1 MKTTPTQ
8 LTFTALFLLLSLPLF
23 SQDITGALTGHL
35 IDQENNPIEGATV
48 VLSGNNIIGS
58 RGTVT
63 DRSGNFRFYALPVGR
78 YDVKIEHVSFN
89 DVNYQSVNINLGK
102 TTDLGQIKAAS
113 KEILLE
119 EVTYTW
125 QEPVINNTTHTMGNN
140 LKPDFFEALPTER
153 DYLSVTNLLPR
164 VNESY
169 YGDGLNMTG
178 GTGADNAF
186 YIDGV
191 NVTDPFNSATATKLP
206 FNFVKE
212 IQVMQNG
219 FEAQYGKSMGGIV
232 NVITY
237 SGTNTFEA
245 DAFAFLTS
253 EALTADPKVI
263 EDVNRKESGFLKY
276 DAGLSLK
283 GPVVKD
289 KLWYN
294 VSYNFVNATM
304 DVAAENFESRTDNL
318 TSHIFAAKLNWKA
331 LRNTAFDLSVFG
343 DPTKHDRV
351 GESFRTMIGELQN
364 IDPILSTV
372 NKGGFNV
379 SFNAKNQIKD
389 NLYVD
394 GQVYYGNSK
403 FLEEGTT
410 PIAKNEPNY
419 YDAVLNIISG
429 GYGINYDYNTN
440 RIGIRLKS
448 TYNLDDHELTG
459 GVDLEHNSIDSKS
472 NLTEPGVI
480 DHFPDIYGVVTW
492 DVNYATN
499 NTIPTLFLQDN
510 WTISK
515 RINLNYGIRWEG
527 QFMRGPLDTVKISI
541 ADQWQPRM
549 GLIYNPGKINRNK
562 LYASYGRFYAQ
573 HPLRLTEIR
582 IAPYDMAIY
591 YYSEDPRLPGSEPVD
606 TVIIATNDKLK
617 GTFES
622 EKLKGEYADEFTLG
636 YDRSIKDNY
645 LLSIKAIYRKTKNA
659 IVGFS
664 DRSDN
669 SSLVGNPGRGILSH
683 IPSIKH
689 QYQALELSGAKI
701 KGDHLTFM
709 ASYVLS
715 RTEGNYNGFYDQ
727 LFESSLPG
735 MNIQMENSNQIHN
748 SDGLLPNDRT
758 HQVKITANY
767 KFDFGLSLGGFF
779 SYYSGTP
786 INKFGPN
793 EYGFE
798 GHTYLVKK
806 GSAGRLP
813 DMWDLNLR
821 LLYPL
826 KMKNSRARIF
836 MDIYHLGNPREVT
849 KTYQVMYT
857 GYLVDDDGAPIRNEF
872 GQPVPDPETREQDYG
887 KAMAFQPPT
896 RIRFGLE
903 VMLGK

>member
-8 LTFTALFLLLSLPLF
+8 LTLAGLFLIFSLPLF
-23 SQDITGALTGHL
+23 SQDITGALTGQL

-102 TTDLGQIKAAS
+102 TTGLGQIKAAS

-178 GTGADNAF
+178 GTGSDNAF

-191 NVTDPFNSATATKLP
+191 NVTDPFNSETATKLP
-206 FNFVKE
+206 FNFVRE

-253 EALTADPKVI
+253 EALTADPVI

-276 DAGLSLK
+276 DAGLSIK
-283 GPVVKD
+283 GPAVKD

-304 DVAAENFESRTDNL
+304 DVAVENFETRTDRL
-318 TSHIFAAKLNWKA
+318 TSHIFAAKLNWNA
-331 LRNTAFDLSVFG
+331 LGNTAFDLSVFG

-351 GESFRTMIGELQN
+351 GETFTIMIGELQN

-372 NKGGFNV
+372 NKGGVNF
-379 SFNAKNQIKD
+379 SLNAKNQVKD
-389 NLYVD
+389 NLYVE
-394 GQVYYGNSK
+394 GQVYYTNNK

-410 PIAKNEPNY
+410 PVAKNEPNY
-419 YDAVLNIISG
+419 YDAVSNIISG
-429 GYGINYDYNTN
+429 GYGINFNYNTN

-448 TYNLDDHELTG
+448 TYNLNDHEVTG
-459 GVDLEHNSIDSKS
+459 GVELEQNSTDYNS
-472 NLTEPGVI
+472 NFAEPGWI
-480 DHFPDIYGVVTW
+480 NALPEIYGVLTYES
-492 DVNYATN
+492 NNTTK

-510 WTISK
+510 WTISN
-515 RINLNYGIRWEG
+515 RINLNYGVRWEG
-527 QFMRGPLDTVKISI
+527 QFMRGPVDTVKISL
-541 ADQWQPRM
+541 ADQWQPRL
-549 GLIYNPGKINRNK
+549 GLIYNPGKINSNK
-562 LYASYGRFYAQ
+562 LYVTYGRFYAQ
-573 HPLRLTEIR
+573 YPTLFTSATDKF
-582 IAPYDMAIY
+582 APYDQAFLF
-591 YYSEDPRLPGSEPVD
+591 YSEDPRLPGSVPVD
-606 TVIIATNDKLK
+606 SMTMVFATKDKVA
-617 GTFES
+617 GVYGG
-622 EKLKGEYADEFTLG
+622 EKLKGEFADEFTLG
-636 YDRSIKDNY
+636 YDRSINDNY
-645 LLSIKAIYRKTKNA
+645 LLSIKAIHRKTKNA
-659 IVGFS
+659 IVNFM
-664 DRSDN
+664 DTAT
-669 SSLVGNPGRGILSH
+669 LVGNPGRGILSH

-689 QYQALELSGAKI
+689 QYQALELSGSKI
-701 KGDHLTFM
+701 KGDHFTFM

-715 RTEGNYNGFYDQ
+715 QTKGNYNGFYDQ
-727 LFESSLPG
+727 LFERSIPG
-735 MNIQMENSNQIHN
+735 QNIQMETSDQIHN

-779 SYYSGTP
+779 SYYSGSP
-786 INKFGPN
+786 INEFGPS
-793 EYGFE
+793 EFGF
-798 GHTYLVKK
+798 GRHTYLVKK

-813 DMWDLNLR
+813 DVWDLNLR
-821 LLYPL
+821 LLYHL

-836 MDIYHLGNPREVT
+836 MDVYHLGNPRKVT

-857 GYLVDDDGAPIRNEF
+857 GYLVDDQGAPIRNEF

-903 VMLGK
+903 VMFGK